1 MFAYI
6 IWCHRFL
13 LVWILF
19 ETFRIICTQ
28 LHRCVTKVLVISS
41 NFNAEMLHFNF
52 SIFSRWYDL
61 WYDGSEHF
69 HHFML
74 LTVVGLN
81 QQTFNMS
88 WTSKR
93 HVVGWKTTNAASQN
107 LIMAACC
114 LHDTGLPTQTL
125 LPPISFIDISFLI
138 HRQSFCLCLSFLVIA
153 LVSPRQNTTSQIF
166 HLPTKIQ
173 KGRHPTLDHLSF

>member
-1 MFAYI
+1 MQKCYI
-6 IWCHRFL
+6 LISVFFRGGM
-13 LVWILF
+13 
-19 ETFRIICTQ
+19 TFT
-28 LHRCVTKVLVISS
+28 
-41 NFNAEMLHFNF
+41 
-52 SIFSRWYDL
+52 
-61 WYDGSEHF
+61 YDGSEHF

-114 LHDTGLPTQTL
+114 HHDTGLPTQTL
-125 LPPISFIDISFLI
+125 LPPISFIDLSFLI

-153 LVSPRQNTTSQIF
+153 LVSPRQNTTTVKYSTSQQ
-166 HLPTKIQ
+166 KYRRGVIQ
-173 KGRHPTLDHLSF
+173 HWITSPSRLWSLHFWSCVDVRDTQGGREREMERESL